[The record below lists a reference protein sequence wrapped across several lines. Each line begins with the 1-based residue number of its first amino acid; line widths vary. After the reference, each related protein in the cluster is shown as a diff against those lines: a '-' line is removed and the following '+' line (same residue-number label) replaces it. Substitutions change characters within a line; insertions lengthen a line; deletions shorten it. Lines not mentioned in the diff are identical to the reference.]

1 MCSLLKIVFVSLGG
15 TYPFRIG
22 GPSVVTFNL
31 VEQFDRKGLEVDFVF
46 GISKKDFIDNYQ
58 NLSAHFSRHVN
69 LIPIVKNQR
78 SEGSYR
84 ASFDSQ
90 FLVSARRI
98 MRTLVDRPDVIQ
110 FPSPPSSNDALL
122 PLLARLRGVPSVV
135 RLAGWPLYE
144 AKYRGDLSSYESYFF
159 YRLTRSFFT
168 KVVCASSFMRD
179 RSMRDGIDAKKI
191 QVIPNGIDLNAFR
204 YAGRIKL
211 VGHPALLFV
220 GRLEREKGIDILV
233 ESMEH
238 LARALPQVVLHVV
251 GEGSLENE
259 LRRFTVTK
267 GLIDRVV
274 FHGKTLDTAAF
285 YSSADIC
292 VVPSIFEAFG
302 ITVVEAMAAGKP
314 VVATRCGGI
323 PENVTNLDNGI
334 LVQPTRQGLVKA
346 ITDLW
351 NDAKLMERMSKNNL
365 EKANQ
370 FDWSR
375 VADEYIRLY
384 MTLTK

>member
-1 MCSLLKIVFVSLGG
+1 MVA
-15 TYPFRIG
+15 Y
-22 GPSVVTFNL
+22 NL
-31 VEQFDRKGLEVDFVF
+31 TEQFDRKGLEIDFVF
-46 GISKKDFIDNYQ
+46 GISKKDCVNGYQ
-58 NLSAHFSRHVN
+58 ELSTHFSGDVR
-69 LIPIVKNQR
+69 LIPVVKNRR
-78 SEGSYR
+78 SEESYR
-84 ASFDSQ
+84 ASFDSE
-90 FLVSARRI
+90 FLLSTKRL
-98 MRTLVDRPDVIQ
+98 MSTMLDGPDVVQ
-110 FPSPPSSNDALL
+110 FVSSPSSNDALL
-122 PLLARLRGVPSVV
+122 PPLAWLKGVPSVV

-168 KVVCASSFMRD
+168 RVVCASSFMRD
-179 RSMRDGIDAKKI
+179 RSILDGIDSKKI
-191 QVIPNGIDLNAFR
+191 QVIPNGINLNAFR
-204 YAGRIKL
+204 YASRIKL
-211 VGHPALLFV
+211 VGDPALLFV
-220 GRLEREKGIDILV
+220 GRLEREKGVDILV

-238 LARALPQVVLHVV
+238 LARALPRVVLHVV
-251 GEGSLENE
+251 GEGSLDNE

-285 YSSADIC
+285 YSAADIC

-323 PENVTNLDNGI
+323 PENITNLENGI
-334 LVQPTRQGLVKA
+334 LVQPTRQDLVKA

-351 NDAKLMERMSKNNL
+351 NDAELMERMSKNNL